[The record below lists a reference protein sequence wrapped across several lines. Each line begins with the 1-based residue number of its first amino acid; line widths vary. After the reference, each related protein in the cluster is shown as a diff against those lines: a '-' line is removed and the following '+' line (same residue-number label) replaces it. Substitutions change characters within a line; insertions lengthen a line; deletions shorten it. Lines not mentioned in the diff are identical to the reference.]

1 MLKFAARW
9 LTLYY
14 LELLNCQQRTE
25 TAINSTISHQHHLFI
40 WMIREDFFKQTCRL
54 NEIMVNYNGVQLHI
68 TNIQVSHVLIV
79 LTAFSQEEELDRQ
92 RVL

>member
-25 TAINSTISHQHHLFI
+25 TAIISTLSHQHHLFI
-40 WMIREDFFKQTCRL
+40 WMIREDFFEQPCRL
-54 NEIMVNYNGVQLHI
+54 NEIIVNYNGVQLHI

-79 LTAFSQEEELDRQ
+79 NSQEEELDRQ